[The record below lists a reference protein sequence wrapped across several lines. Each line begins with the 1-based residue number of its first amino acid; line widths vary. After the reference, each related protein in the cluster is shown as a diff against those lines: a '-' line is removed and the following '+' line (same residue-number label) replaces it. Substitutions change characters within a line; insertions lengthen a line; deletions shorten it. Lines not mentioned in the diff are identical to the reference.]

1 MVHIGHAGANPTA
14 APVSELAVVSLL
26 FDFCFKYNSQIIGTG
41 VYVVVV
47 YLCMTIKFESVNADN
62 RLVSRS
68 SYYPVFDCL
77 QYVHIQLRAY
87 IVYAYSI
94 HTYCK

>member
-26 FDFCFKYNSQIIGTG
+26 FDFCFK
-41 VYVVVV
+41 
-47 YLCMTIKFESVNADN
+47 SVNADN